1 MANTAFINGLRPI
14 EEYAGGQ
21 IRTHR
26 FTVATGS
33 IIYRGD
39 PLEMIA
45 GGTVQKVAAANASAQ
60 LVGVALEYVDGTVA
74 GQQILVASDPYQLFV
89 IDARSL
95 ANNGASDVAATMAAY
110 VGKNCGFGLGTGSTS
125 TKLSGTYLDTDV
137 TPAVTA
143 TFPLRMIGLWE
154 SPDNAWGRDAKVIV
168 SLNTH
173 TLKYATGI

>member
-14 EEYAGGQ
+14 EQYSGGE

-45 GGTVQKVAAANASAQ
+45 GGTVQKVAVATASAQ

-74 GQQILVASDPYQLFV
+74 GQQIIVASDPYQLFL

-95 ANNGASDVAATMAAY
+95 GNGGVTDVAATMAAY
-110 VGKNCGFGLGTGSTS
+110 VGKNCAFGLGAGSVS
-125 TKLSGTYLDTDV
+125 SKLSGVYLDTDV
-137 TPAVTA
+137 APAVTA
-143 TFPLRMIGLWE
+143 TFPLRMIGLYE